1 MSATMIVTPLL
12 VNQTVDETAVA
23 MTPHNGSKNFNVNVE
38 WGAGTSAGVVAIETA
53 PYKEYAGTWSN
64 LTSFTWATV
73 STIDTWRGTGPFG
86 AIRTRI
92 TTAVVTSDKGV
103 TTTVYEN

>member
-1 MSATMIVTPLL
+1 MSAMIVTPLL

-86 AIRTRI
+86 AIRARI
-92 TTAVVTSDKGV
+92 GTTVVTSNEGV
-103 TTTVYEN
+103 YVDLWEN